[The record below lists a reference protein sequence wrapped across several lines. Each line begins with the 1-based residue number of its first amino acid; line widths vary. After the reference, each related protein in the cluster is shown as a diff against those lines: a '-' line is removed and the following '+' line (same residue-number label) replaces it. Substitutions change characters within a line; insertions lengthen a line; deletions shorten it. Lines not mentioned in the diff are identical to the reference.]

1 MVRFFRHTVEKYK
14 FTVRVPDY
22 ILHSGVRY
30 LREYRKRPT
39 QLAKWRFR
47 AGCISLGAIDCG
59 QTYVVLNDTR
69 HCKDKMAH
77 THMIN
82 GRWYLTSSEHV
93 DELLQA
99 MG

>member
-1 MVRFFRHTVEKYK
+1 MRRVLDRSHVTVPS
-14 FTVRVPDY
+14 VP
-22 ILHSGVRY
+22 LSPSAPMGVAS
-30 LREYRKRPT
+30 LVFLSKV
-39 QLAKWRFR
+39 F
-47 AGCISLGAIDCG
+47 GCISLGAIDCG